1 MIFDW
6 SLKIL
11 LLIICFFFS
20 AFFSGSEVALFSFD
34 KRRIR
39 EFKKEHKIS
48 GIYIQMLLEHPRRL
62 LVTILL
68 GNTIVNVSASII
80 SVLIA
85 LEFAKVLSI
94 PREVALIIQIALLT
108 ILLMLLGEVTPKLWA
123 NKYPAQFASVVAM
136 PLYWLSILLYPISN
150 TLTELLKFL
159 SSKIKFDKF
168 KAALQGTEFT
178 ELADLGIEKGSIEE
192 GEHELIHGIVSF
204 KTVTAQEVMTP
215 RVDITSVSIDT
226 NFDELM
232 KIINESGHS
241 RIPLYEDNLDKIVGI
256 IYAKDLL
263 PYLSNPE
270 IRKTLS
276 LKNIAREAIFVPQT
290 KLISALLHE
299 FQEKKMHLG
308 IVVDEY
314 GGTAGLISLE
324 DVLEEIVGEIR
335 DEYDKKENEIIKLS
349 ETSFIVLGKVSIDT
363 LKELLN
369 QDFSSESADY
379 DTVGGFM
386 LNQAGIIPRQ
396 EFHFTYNN
404 YKFTVKEVVNKRI
417 KKVLIEKIL

>member
-1 MIFDW
+1 
-6 SLKIL
+6 
-11 LLIICFFFS
+11 
-20 AFFSGSEVALFSFD
+20 
-34 KRRIR
+34 
-39 EFKKEHKIS
+39 
-48 GIYIQMLLEHPRRL
+48 MLLEHPRRL